1 MAKNAVSSKGNVY
14 LLFIEIFE
22 KEFSSATWN
31 VHAWGHGKAIG
42 HGVGAAL
49 KRAADRR
56 VLRGED
62 IMSCKSFADE
72 VSKAGLIVKL
82 YISQTLCF

>member
-1 MAKNAVSSKGNVY
+1 M
-14 LLFIEIFE
+14 
-22 KEFSSATWN
+22 W
-31 VHAWGHGKAIG
+31 
-42 HGVGAAL
+42 GAAL

-72 VSKAGLIVKL
+72 VSKAGIIVKL
-82 YISQTLCF
+82 YINQTLRF